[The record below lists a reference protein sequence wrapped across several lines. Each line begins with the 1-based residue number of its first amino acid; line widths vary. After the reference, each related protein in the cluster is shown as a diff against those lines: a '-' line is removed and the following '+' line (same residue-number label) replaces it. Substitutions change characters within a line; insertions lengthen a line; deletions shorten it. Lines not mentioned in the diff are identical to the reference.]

1 MADPYT
7 RFGYS
12 MPPFLGARR
21 QPIRAPSQ
29 MGFQPF
35 MPPTAEG
42 GLMPQS
48 AAEAADLQQQG
59 QGAENMVSM
68 ALPFALGGP
77 MGRAAGWAGPRIWEL
92 LKRFPEA
99 AAGAGAMGGTC
110 LLYTSPSPPRQA

>member
-7 RFGYS
+7 PFGY
-12 MPPFLGARR
+12 MPPPFLGPQR

-68 ALPFALGGP
+68 LLPFALGGP
-77 MGRAAGWAGPRIWEL
+77 MGRATGWAGPRI
-92 LKRFPEA
+92 
-99 AAGAGAMGGTC
+99 C
-110 LLYTSPSPPRQA
+110 LLYTSDAADERSSVDLGGRRIIKKK